1 MNDDFNT
8 SKALA
13 VLFETATKANKA
25 KDEND
30 KDNAIKYISI
40 LIKLA
45 RVLGF
50 DLEKVEL
57 DENQLKEKLAEIIDE
72 FDFIEDKDIIAK
84 ASAKEIMEKIIQV
97 RNEARA
103 QKNWAVADNIRNSLD
118 KINIVLKD
126 SKEGTVFELK

>member
-1 MNDDFNT
+1 MMILT
-8 SKALA
+8 LQRRLQYCLKQLQKQ
-13 VLFETATKANKA
+13 TKPKN
-25 KDEND
+25 END

-72 FDFIEDKDIIAK
+72 FDFTKT
-84 ASAKEIMEKIIQV
+84 KI
-97 RNEARA
+97 
-103 QKNWAVADNIRNSLD
+103 
-118 KINIVLKD
+118 
-126 SKEGTVFELK
+126 

>member
-1 MNDDFNT
+1 MQKDLKNAANNVLAWVGKDALIDIADAPEIDEFKNAMNDDFNT

-13 VLFETATKANKA
+13 VLFEAATKANKA

-30 KDNAIKYISI
+30 KENAVKYISV

-72 FDFIEDKDIIAK
+72 FDFIEDKNADAK
-84 ASAKEIMEKIIQV
+84 RYHGKK
-97 RNEARA
+97 
-103 QKNWAVADNIRNSLD
+103 
-118 KINIVLKD
+118 
-126 SKEGTVFELK
+126 

>member
-1 MNDDFNT
+1 MILIHQKPLPFFL
-8 SKALA
+8 KLQQ
-13 VLFETATKANKA
+13 KANKA

-30 KDNAIKYISI
+30 KENAVKYISV

-72 FDFIEDKDIIAK
+72 FDFIEDKNADAKDIMA
-84 ASAKEIMEKIIQV
+84 KIIQV

-103 QKNWAVADNIRNSLD
+103 KKELGSCRQD
-118 KINIVLKD
+118 KKL
-126 SKEGTVFELK
+126 SR